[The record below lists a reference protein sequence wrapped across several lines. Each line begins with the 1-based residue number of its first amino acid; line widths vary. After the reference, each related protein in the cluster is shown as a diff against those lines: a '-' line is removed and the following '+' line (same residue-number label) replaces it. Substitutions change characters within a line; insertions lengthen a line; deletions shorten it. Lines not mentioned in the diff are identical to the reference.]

1 MAWVYLIV
9 AGLLETGWA
18 IGLKYTEGFTKPV
31 PSILTAAAIAASMFL
46 LALAAR
52 TIPIGTAYAM
62 WVGIGAVGAV
72 ILGIILFDEPR
83 DLARLAFVGL
93 LVVSLVGLRMTTEL
107 R

>member
-31 PSILTAAAIAASMFL
+31 PSVLTAAAIAASMFL

-72 ILGIILFDEPR
+72 ILGIVLFDEPR

-93 LVVSLVGLRMTTEL
+93 LVVSLVGLRLTT
-107 R
+107 RG